1 MNSIRP
7 SRGLTAVGL
16 FLCAISCG
24 KSSGGDAAP
33 TPSQSVAVSPK
44 TAPSAVAAPAPS
56 DSAKGPEAPKE
67 PLNVL
72 LVTIDSLRADMPWTG
87 YSRPIAPNLTKL
99 AERSVVYPNAY
110 SASSYTAKSV
120 ATLLSGRYPSTLY
133 RDGYFF
139 AKYSSAN
146 HFLAE
151 ILSERGVRTIGWHS
165 HLYFGRGKGLEQGFA
180 EWQLVPKITFDPETD
195 NHITSDKMTALGM
208 ELLGSPS
215 NTGHQFFA
223 WAHFMD
229 PHDQYNKHPESP
241 DFGRKGRD
249 RYDSEVWYTDMWLG
263 KLLSWA
269 ETQPFW
275 KNTVLIVSADHG
287 EAFGEHNMYKHAFE
301 VWEVLTRVPLLISGP
316 GITPRRIEARRSHI
330 DLPPTILELMGVPVP
345 ADFQGKSL
353 LPELRGGTAESREP
367 ILVELTEDSHNP
379 PRRALIEGDYKIID
393 FGRSHFSLFN
403 LRSDPGEL
411 TDLAKQQP
419 EDLARMRQ
427 KLEERYKTLPTVEPY
442 GGAKLKE
449 GGTARGPLGPSK

>member
-1 MNSIRP
+1 MIQNRS
-7 SRGLTAVGL
+7 SRSLAAAGL
-16 FLCAISCG
+16 FFCAISCG
-24 KSSGGDAAP
+24 KSSGGDG
-33 TPSQSVAVSPK
+33 TPS
-44 TAPSAVAAPAPS
+44 PSAAVGPKPSAAVPAPAAS
-56 DSAKGPEAPKE
+56 ERAKAPELPAA

-72 LVTIDSLRADMPWTG
+72 LVTIDSLRADMPWVG
-87 YSRPIAPNLTKL
+87 YPRPIAPNLTKL
-99 AERSVVYPNAY
+99 AERSVLYTNAY

-120 ATLLSGRYPSTLY
+120 ATLLSGRYSSTLY

-151 ILSERGVRTIGWHS
+151 ILSEHGVRTIGWHS

-208 ELLGSPS
+208 ELLGSQA

-229 PHDQYNKHPESP
+229 PHDHYNKHAESP

-249 RYDSEVWYTDMWLG
+249 RYDSEVWYTDLWLG
-263 KLLSWA
+263 KLLAWA

-287 EAFGEHNMYKHAFE
+287 EAFGEHGMYKHAFE
-301 VWEVLTRVPLLISGP
+301 LWEVLTRVPLLISGP
-316 GITPRRIEARRSHI
+316 GIAPRRIEQRRSHI
-330 DLPPTILELMGVPVP
+330 DLPPTVLELMGLPVP

-353 LPELRGGTAESREP
+353 AAELRGAAPESREP
-367 ILVELTEDSHNP
+367 ILTELTEDSHNP
-379 PRRALIEGDYKIID
+379 PRRALIDGDFKIID

-403 LRSDPGEL
+403 LRTDPGEL
-411 TDLAKQQP
+411 TDLAKERP

-427 KLEERYKTLPTVEPY
+427 KLEDRYKTLPTVAPY

-449 GGTARGPLGPSK
+449 GGTARGPMGPSK